1 MSVKTKNQSVKLS
14 NVVVLD
20 EAKLK
25 AIAEGENVSVKPMKV
40 GKTTHTIDRR
50 KENPGRPV
58 NKKSARY
65 KRLAKQAFYAKVN
78 KLFVSGKKFYTP
90 NVISSLHYSKNA
102 EKNQHD
108 LGSVFNE
115 LSEHVCT
122 VNYIGRT
129 KVQGFKYVLNKRVN
143 VELNLKQVQFVK

>member
-1 MSVKTKNQSVKLS
+1 MSVKTKNQSVKLK

-25 AIAEGENVSVKPMKV
+25 AIAEGEVKF
-40 GKTTHTIDRR
+40 DNR
-50 KENPGRPV
+50 KNNPGRPV
-58 NKKSARY
+58 NKQSARY
-65 KRLAKQAFYAKVN
+65 KRLAKQAYYTKQN

-90 NVISSLHYSKNA
+90 NVISGLHYSKNA

-129 KVQGFKYVLNKRVN
+129 KVTGFKYVLNKRVN
-143 VELNLKQVQFVK
+143 VELNLKNCKFGK

>member
-1 MSVKTKNQSVKLS
+1 MTKLK

-20 EAKLK
+20 EKTLT
-25 AIAEGENVSVKPMKV
+25 AIAEGENVSVKQ
-40 GKTTHTIDRR
+40 TDAR
-50 KENPGRPV
+50 KFNPGRPV
-58 NKKSARY
+58 NKQSARY
-65 KRLAKQAFYAKVN
+65 KRLAKQAYYTKQN

-90 NVISSLHYSKNA
+90 NVISGLHYSKNA

-129 KVQGFKYVLNKRVN
+129 KVQGYSFVLGKKVN
-143 VELNLKQVQFVK
+143 VELNLKTLQFVSKK

>member
-1 MSVKTKNQSVKLS
+1 MSVKTKNQAVKLS

-20 EAKLK
+20 EKTLT
-25 AIAEGENVSVKPMKV
+25 AIAEGENVSVKQ
-40 GKTTHTIDRR
+40 TDAR
-50 KENPGRPV
+50 KFNPGRPV
-58 NKKSARY
+58 NKQSARY
-65 KRLAKQAFYAKVN
+65 KRLAKQAYYTKQN

-90 NVISSLHYSKNA
+90 NVISGLHYSKNA
-102 EKNQHD
+102 EKNQHN

-143 VELNLKQVQFVK
+143 VELNLKNIEFGK